1 MVELLQRLQARAS
14 WFNFLPLALIY
25 WILAQTSLHIDLSW
39 YVAALTWLPAGFGAV
54 IVYRWPVRGVLA
66 VLLGALLSTLAG
78 FDAATAPGIMFTV
91 TLEAILMATGL
102 RFIAPSQALYSL
114 RGSVWVIVLAGLACL
129 PAAMLGPWVMIQH
142 HHGHGQS
149 WSTLALAWWVGDVS
163 GMLIMLPL
171 CLHPWRDSP
180 NQNRLETLPS
190 LILLAATLLSSA
202 ISFMNLLPVASEIRF
217 INLPILVAA
226 ALWLPMPA
234 AMALVVLMLLMLAI
248 GNEFDLGYLSN
259 SHDPGTLIAQGLFIM
274 IAAALIILLGGLT
287 REREDL
293 EKNLRESAQRL
304 RDSHRQLASTS
315 AEREQ
320 ALARLLETE
329 KLTTLGSMVASMA
342 HELNTPLGN
351 SLTLASGIQ
360 HTSAQLEQ
368 MVQGK
373 AVQRSDILL
382 QLSDLQEAA
391 RLLVRSSERA
401 RDLIANFKNMAV
413 DQSSSRRR
421 HFYLPEIC
429 RDIVHLLQ
437 PQIRRSPYQLLLQCD
452 LDIWMDSFPGALEQV
467 VMNLINNA
475 FLHAFDGRHDGWV
488 RLSVHALASAEEIE
502 LRVTDNGRGIN
513 ATAMQH
519 LFEAF
524 FTTRNDSGGSGL
536 GLYVARQLVRDVLGG
551 ELSVSSEAG
560 QGSVFSL
567 RLPQR
572 APDPHSP

>member
-1 MVELLQRLQARAS
+1 MRGELARS
-14 WFNFLPLALIY
+14 ETLMPWLPVLPIAAFYIMLAQISLHLGLSLHAAALI
-25 WILAQTSLHIDLSW
+25 
-39 YVAALTWLPAGFGAV
+39 WLPSGFGAV
-54 IVYRWPVRGVLA
+54 CLYRWPQRGWIG
-66 VLLGALLSTLAG
+66 VLLGAFGATSLG
-78 FDAATAPGIMFTV
+78 FDLATGRDMMV
-91 TLEAILMATGL
+91 VVLLEALLMAQGL
-102 RFIAPSQALYSL
+102 RHFAPARALDSL
-114 RGSVWVIVLAGLACL
+114 QGSVIAVGLAFIACL
-129 PAAMLGPWVMIQH
+129 PTALLGTWVMHIH
-142 HHGHGQS
+142 HYGNGQD
-149 WSTLALAWWVGDVS
+149 TLAMASVWWMGDVS
-163 GMLIMLPL
+163 GMLLMLPW
-171 CLHPWRDSP
+171 CLHPWSEHGRQD
-180 NQNRLETLPS
+180 RLETLPS
-190 LILLAATLLSSA
+190 LALLAAMLLCSA
-202 ISFMNLLPVASEIRF
+202 ISFMHLLPLPSELRF

-234 AMALVVLMLLMLAI
+234 AMALEALMILMMA
-248 GNEFDLGYLSN
+248 LGHALGLNTS
-259 SHDPGTLIAQGLFIM
+259 SGISRTVIDVSQGLFIM
-274 IAAALIILLGGLT
+274 TSSLLVLLLGSAT
-287 REREDL
+287 REREQL
-293 EKNLRESAQRL
+293 EAHLRESAQRL
-304 RDSHRQLASTS
+304 RDSHRQLSNTS
-315 AEREQ
+315 EEREQ

-373 AVQRSDILL
+373 AVQRNDILL

-421 HFYLPEIC
+421 HFYLPEVC

-475 FLHAFDGRHDGWV
+475 FLHAFDGRHEGWV
-488 RLSVHALASAEEIE
+488 RLSVHATDSEEKVE
-502 LRVTDNGRGIN
+502 LRVCDNGRGIT

-551 ELSVSSEAG
+551 ELSVSSTPG

-567 RLPQR
+567 LLPCL
-572 APDPHSP
+572 APDPRPS